1 MSGAI
6 ILYLDTPEGL
16 VDEVELPTIMEVCGT
31 CSGKG
36 TTVDPAIDGHGISP
50 EEFADDPDFAESYFR
65 GDYDVPCRTC
75 AGRNVVPVADLD
87 KMPPKY
93 LEAYQSQLSQQAAD
107 QQEIELDEQKRA
119 LWSAG

>member
-75 AGRNVVPVADLD
+75 SGHKVVPVADLD
-87 KMPPKY
+87 KMSPDY
-93 LEAYQSQLSQQAAD
+93 RSAYESQLSQQAAD
-107 QQEIELDEQKRA
+107 QQEIELERKHLGLQ
-119 LWSAG
+119 